1 MWSSLSWKFSVDVVQ
16 ISGSRMSFDFW
27 DLTESP
33 FGVMVSITDYGSGI
47 SSSNLFIRKP
57 FFGGL
62 VLHQFP
68 KNQENSSFLKSLYR
82 SSHELPSRPYGL
94 GVGALVAT
102 PLAWV
107 RIHPVTSFYQSRLQ
121 LTTFQRQIMS
131 FLIQFADV
139 KTDQASFFRR
149 FRIWHQIITIFS

>member
-1 MWSSLSWKFSVDVVQ
+1 
-16 ISGSRMSFDFW
+16 
-27 DLTESP
+27 
-33 FGVMVSITDYGSGI
+33 MVSITDYGSGI

-68 KNQENSSFLKSLYR
+68 KNQENTPFSKSLYKPSEEL
-82 SSHELPSRPYGL
+82 SSCPCGL
-94 GVGALVAT
+94 GVKTWDYDAAGVSSN
-102 PLAWV
+102 P
-107 RIHPVTSFYQSRLQ
+107 PGDQFYQSRLQ

-139 KTDQASFFRR
+139 KTDQASFFS
-149 FRIWHQIITIFS
+149 QISNLASNYNYFFVDFCETVANQALN